1 MPFPCHALPLRIY
14 NVFPIWFTQ
23 CDRVWF
29 TLAMPGPCHALIL
42 PFFSRPRH
50 STTVE
55 RRPVSYLPAF
65 GFFRLPRGVSRIFLS
80 EAYKFSLQRSI
91 PTTVK
96 SGISTLQKRQ
106 SVKTA
111 GLAVRIF
118 SATMWTF
125 TKDTALSKQGRGA
138 AWHVWINARYGR
150 GTAWA
155 RHGHGMLC
163 VNRSLFYLSAR
174 RSMAE
179 A

>member
-1 MPFPCHALPLRIY
+1 MAICFRKLKLFFHKMLFIINTLKADSHIACRAHAVPLPCLAAKNLEC
-14 NVFPIWFTQ
+14 VFLLWFTQ

-65 GFFRLPRGVSRIFLS
+65 GFFRLPRGVPRIFLS

-96 SGISTLQKRQ
+96 SGISTLQKRK
-106 SVKTA
+106 SVK
-111 GLAVRIF
+111 LL
-118 SATMWTF
+118 
-125 TKDTALSKQGRGA
+125 D
-138 AWHVWINARYGR
+138 
-150 GTAWA
+150 
-155 RHGHGMLC
+155 
-163 VNRSLFYLSAR
+163 
-174 RSMAE
+174 
-179 A
+179 